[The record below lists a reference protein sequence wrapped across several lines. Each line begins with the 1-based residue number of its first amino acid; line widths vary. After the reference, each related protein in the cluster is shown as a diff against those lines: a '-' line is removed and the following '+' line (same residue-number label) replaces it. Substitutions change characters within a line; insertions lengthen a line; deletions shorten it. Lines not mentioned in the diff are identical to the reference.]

1 MISTIWRPIATATGA
16 CVPDRPDFD
25 PSTLV
30 IHSNRSYESQSNSI
44 LFPIHQTATYIHE
57 SVGVTK
63 GYGYTRGANP
73 TVNALEQTI
82 AAIEGTPSA
91 LCFRSGMSAITTL
104 CLTLLH
110 AGDHVL
116 LSEVIYGGTARLF
129 HQVLT
134 HFGVEFSFVD
144 TSSLVATERA
154 LRPNTR
160 LLFIETPANPTLRL
174 ADVQSLADLAHS
186 RKDLLLAVDNTFLT
200 PLLQNCLA
208 LGADISMLSTTKY
221 IDGHNA
227 TLGGSLATHD
237 EAITERLRFVRKII
251 GSIQAPFDS
260 WLALQGIKTLPARLA
275 MHCDH
280 AMQVAQW
287 LEAHPRVM
295 KVNYPGL
302 DSFPQIALAKK
313 QQKAFGGMMSF
324 ELDASNEDS
333 LRFIDAL
340 KLCTCAE
347 SLGSVETL
355 VTHPATASH
364 CDLPPETRERLG
376 ISDRLI
382 RLSVGLE
389 SPKDLIAD
397 FEQAFDKVF
406 GASMASHP
414 RDRGIA

>member
-1 MISTIWRPIATATGA
+1 MA
-16 CVPDRPDFD
+16 DRPNFE

-73 TVNALEQTI
+73 TVNALEQAI
-82 AAIEGTPSA
+82 AAIEGTAYA

-104 CLTLLH
+104 CLALLH
-110 AGDHVL
+110 AGDHVV

-134 HFGVEFSFVD
+134 HFGVEYSFAD
-144 TSSLVATERA
+144 TASVEATERA
-154 LRPNTR
+154 FRPNTR
-160 LLFIETPANPTLRL
+160 LLFLETPANPTLRL
-174 ADVQSLADLAHS
+174 CDVRALADLAHA
-186 RKDLLLAVDNTFLT
+186 RGNILVAVDNTFLT
-200 PLLQNCLA
+200 PLLQNCLE
-208 LGADISMLSTTKY
+208 LGADIAMLSTTKY

-237 EAITERLRFVRKII
+237 GVITERLRFVRKII

-260 WLALQGIKTLPARLA
+260 WLALQGVKTLPARLA
-275 MHCDH
+275 LHCDH
-280 AMQVAQW
+280 AMQIAQW
-287 LEAHPRVM
+287 LQAHPHVVR
-295 KVNYPGL
+295 VNYPGL
-302 DSFPQIALAKK
+302 PSFPQIELARR
-313 QQKAFGGMMSF
+313 QQKAFGGMLSF
-324 ELDASNEDS
+324 ELDASNDDS

-364 CDLPPETRERLG
+364 CDLDPVERERLG
-376 ISDRLI
+376 ITDRLI

-397 FEQAFDKVF
+397 LEQAFEVI
-406 GASMASHP
+406 G
-414 RDRGIA
+414 R

>member
-1 MISTIWRPIATATGA
+1 MT
-16 CVPDRPDFD
+16 DRPDFD

-30 IHSNRSYESQSNSI
+30 IHSNRSYEKQSNSI

-73 TVNALEQTI
+73 TVNALEQAI
-82 AAIEGTPSA
+82 AAIEGTPTA

-104 CLTLLH
+104 CMGMLH
-110 AGDHVL
+110 AGDHVV
-116 LSEVIYGGTARLF
+116 LSEVIYGGTSRLF
-129 HQVLT
+129 REVLT
-134 HFGVEFSFVD
+134 HFGVEYTYAD
-144 TSSLVATERA
+144 TANVEATEQA

-174 ADVQSLADLAHS
+174 TDVRAMAELAHS
-186 RKDLLLAVDNTFLT
+186 RSNVKLAVDNTFLT
-200 PLLQNCLA
+200 PLLQNCLQ

-227 TLGGSLATHD
+227 TLGGSLASHD
-237 EAITERLRFVRKII
+237 AALMERLQYVRKII

-260 WLALQGIKTLPARLA
+260 WLALQGVKTLPARLA

-287 LEAHPRVM
+287 LRAHPRVAR
-295 KVNYPGL
+295 VNYPGL
-302 DSFPQIALAKK
+302 PDFPQIELARK
-313 QQKAFGGMMSF
+313 QQKAFGGMLSF
-324 ELDASNEDS
+324 ELDASPADA

-364 CDLPPETRERLG
+364 CDLPAEERERLG
-376 ISDRLI
+376 ITDGLI

-397 FEQAFDKVF
+397 FEQAFQSVF
-406 GASMASHP
+406 HAAGDLA
-414 RDRGIA
+414 GE

>member
-1 MISTIWRPIATATGA
+1 MS
-16 CVPDRPDFD
+16 DRPDFD

-30 IHSNRSYESQSNSI
+30 IHSNRSYEKQSNSI

-104 CLTLLH
+104 CLGLLH
-110 AGDHVL
+110 AGDHVV

-129 HQVLT
+129 REVLT
-134 HFGVEFSFVD
+134 HFGVEYTYAD
-144 TSSLVATERA
+144 TASLEATEQA
-154 LRPNTR
+154 FRPNTR

-174 ADVQSLADLAHS
+174 SDVKALADLAHS
-186 RKDLLLAVDNTFLT
+186 RKNLLLAVDNTFLT

-208 LGADISMLSTTKY
+208 MGADISMLSTTKY

-227 TLGGSLATHD
+227 TLGGSLATHNQ
-237 EAITERLRFVRKII
+237 AVTERLRFVRKII
-251 GSIQAPFDS
+251 GSIQAPMDS
-260 WLALQGIKTLPARLA
+260 WLALQGVKTLPARLA

-280 AMQVAQW
+280 AMQIAQW
-287 LEAHPRVM
+287 LEAHPRV
-295 KVNYPGL
+295 VTVHYPGL
-302 DSFPQIALAKK
+302 PSFPQIALAKK
-313 QQKAFGGMMSF
+313 QQKAFGGMLSF
-324 ELDASNEDS
+324 ELDASTADS
-333 LRFIDAL
+333 LRFVDAL

-355 VTHPATASH
+355 ITHPSTASH
-364 CDLPPETRERLG
+364 CDLPPDERERLG
-376 ISDRLI
+376 ITDRLI

-397 FEQAFDKVF
+397 FEQAFHAVF
-406 GASMASHP
+406 ELGQA
-414 RDRGIA
+414 

>member
-1 MISTIWRPIATATGA
+1 MS
-16 CVPDRPDFD
+16 DRPNFE

-30 IHSNRSYESQSNSI
+30 IHSNRSYENQSNSI

-73 TVNALEQTI
+73 TVNALEQAL
-82 AAIEGTPSA
+82 AAIEGTEQA

-104 CLTLLH
+104 CLALLH
-110 AGDHVL
+110 AGDHVV

-134 HFGVEFSFVD
+134 NFGVQYSFAD
-144 TSSLVATERA
+144 TASLEQTERA
-154 LRPNTR
+154 FRSNTR
-160 LLFIETPANPTLRL
+160 LLFLETPANPTLRL
-174 ADVQSLADLAHS
+174 SDVRALADMAHTHPGVIV
-186 RKDLLLAVDNTFLT
+186 AVDNTFLT
-200 PLLQNCLA
+200 PLLQNCLE

-237 EAITERLRFVRKII
+237 GAVLERLRFVRKII

-260 WLALQGIKTLPARLA
+260 WLALQGVKTLPARLA
-275 MHCDH
+275 MHCEH
-280 AMQVAQW
+280 AMQIAQW
-287 LEAHPRVM
+287 LEAHPRVA

-302 DSFPQIALAKK
+302 ASFSQVELARK
-313 QQKAFGGMMSF
+313 QQKGFGGMLSF
-324 ELDASNEDS
+324 ELNASAAES
-333 LRFIDAL
+333 LHFIDAL

-364 CDLPPETRERLG
+364 CDLDLDERNRLG
-376 ISDRLI
+376 ITDQLV

-397 FEQAFDKVF
+397 LSQAFE
-406 GASMASHP
+406 AIEP
-414 RDRGIA
+414 